1 MNCPAKW
8 YFRAFMQDEL
18 IAEYLRKSTWKKAV
32 ITTHHKPDS
41 DALGSS
47 LGLYHFLLAHIPE
60 VQVITPTD
68 YPESLFW
75 MPGNDRVMIYE
86 GNEAACKHMVH
97 EADVVFCLDFNALS
111 RINELGE
118 VVRAARAM
126 KVMIDH
132 HQEPEGFED
141 LAIWTTEVSST
152 CELIYRFISKNFGRE
167 AISIESASCLYSGI
181 LTDTGNFRHRNT
193 GPETH
198 RAVAD
203 LIELGAN
210 ISHIHEE
217 LYDNYRENRLR
228 LIGFTLA
235 ERMEILEDCRTAL
248 ITLSQEDL
256 NRFEV
261 QTGDTE
267 GLVNYGLSIRGIRLA
282 VLIIDRSKM
291 VKMSFRSK
299 GSFSVNEFARKH
311 FQGGGHYNAAGGQSA
326 ESFEAVVARFKEVI
340 RYYRDELNEL

>member
-1 MNCPAKW
+1 MNCPVMW
-8 YFRAFMQDEL
+8 YFRGFMQDEL
-18 IAEYLRKSTWKKAV
+18 IAEYLRNKSWKKAV

-47 LGLYHFLLAHIPE
+47 LGLYHFLLTHIPE

-68 YPESLFW
+68 YPEFLNW
-75 MPGNDRVMIYE
+75 MPCNDTVLIYE
-86 GNEAACKHMVH
+86 GNEPDCNRLVQ

-118 VVRAARAM
+118 VVRAARAT

-152 CELIYRFISKNFGRE
+152 CELIYRFIGKNFGRE

-181 LTDTGNFRHRNT
+181 LTDTGNFRHNNT
-193 GPETH
+193 RAETH
-198 RAVAD
+198 RTVAD

-210 ISHIHEE
+210 VSHIHES
-217 LYDNYRENRLR
+217 LFDNAREMRLR
-228 LIGFTLA
+228 LIGFTLYQK
-235 ERMEILEDCRTAL
+235 MEIIEDCRTAL
-248 ITLSQEDL
+248 ITLSKEDL
-256 NRFEV
+256 ARFEV
-261 QTGDTE
+261 ETGDTE

-282 VLIIDRSKM
+282 VLIVDRSKL

-311 FQGGGHYNAAGGQSA
+311 FQGGGHYNAAGGQSS
-326 ESFEAVVARFKEVI
+326 ETFEATVARFKEVI
-340 RYYRDELNEL
+340 RYYREELNEL